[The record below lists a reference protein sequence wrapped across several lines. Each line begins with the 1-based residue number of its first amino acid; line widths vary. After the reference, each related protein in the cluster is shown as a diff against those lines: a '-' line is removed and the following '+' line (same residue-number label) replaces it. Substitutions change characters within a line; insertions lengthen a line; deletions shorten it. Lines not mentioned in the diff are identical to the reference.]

1 MLKRNEN
8 IDRRCRAVREGKR
21 GAGPVVYWMSRDQR
35 AADNWALLWAQQEAM
50 SRDMGLRVIF
60 CHDPLHDYS
69 TARHALFAL
78 KGLAELQLTL
88 LSYNIDF
95 ILLEGDP
102 AETIPR
108 HLKRCDGHT
117 LATDFSPLRRKRQQL
132 ERICKRICLP
142 IYEIDSHNIIPAWCV
157 SDKKEYGA
165 YTIRPKINRLV
176 PDYLT
181 DFPELQFHPTGTS
194 AITDCLD
201 VARLAAQAVNG
212 QVTELS
218 WLNPGETAA
227 RAAMAQGLKSLAD
240 YALNRNDP
248 TKDGQSNMSPYLHFG
263 QLSPQ
268 RLAWEVHNSDLSAE
282 VRESYLEE
290 LIVRRELAD
299 NFCFYEASYDRFEGF
314 PDWARKS
321 LDEHRLD
328 RREHR
333 YSLEQFEQAET
344 HEPLWNACQ
353 LDLMKR
359 GKLHGYLRM
368 YWAKKI
374 LEWSR
379 APEEAL
385 EYAIKLNDTYSL
397 DGSDP
402 NGYCGI
408 SWAIGG
414 VHDRAWKERP
424 VYGKIRYMNEAGCRR
439 KFDVDYYLEKV
450 SRSSS

>member
-8 IDRRCRAVREGKR
+8 IARRCREVREGKR
-21 GAGPVVYWMSRDQR
+21 GDGPVVYWMSRDQR

-50 SRDMGLRVIF
+50 SRDKGLQVIF
-60 CHDPLHDYS
+60 CYDPLHDLS

-78 KGLAELQLTL
+78 KGLAELQVTL

-102 AETIPR
+102 AETIPG
-108 HLKRCDGHT
+108 HLKQCEAQV

-132 ERICKRICLP
+132 ERIGERISLP
-142 IYEIDSHNIIPAWCV
+142 IYEIDSHNIIPAWSV

-165 YTIRPKINRLV
+165 YTIRPKINRLLT
-176 PDYLT
+176 DYLT
-181 DFPELQFHPTGTS
+181 DFPKLQFHPTGNS
-194 AITDCLD
+194 AITDGLD
-201 VARLAAQAVNG
+201 VAGLADQAVDG
-212 QVTELS
+212 HVTELS
-218 WLNPGETAA
+218 WLKPGEAAA
-227 RAAMAQGLKSLAD
+227 RAAMAQRLKSLAD
-240 YALNRNDP
+240 YAINRNDP

-268 RLAWEVHNSDLSAE
+268 RLAWEVYNSDLSAE
-282 VRESYLEE
+282 VRESFLEE

-299 NFCFYEASYDRFEGF
+299 NFCLYESSYDRFEGF

-321 LDEHRLD
+321 LNEHRRD
-328 RREHR
+328 SREHQ
-333 YSLEQFEQAET
+333 YSLEQFEQAKT
-344 HEPLWNACQ
+344 HEALWNACQ
-353 LDLMKR
+353 QDLVNR

-374 LEWSR
+374 LEWSP

-385 EYAIKLNDTYSL
+385 EYAINLNDTYSL

-402 NGYCGI
+402 NGYCGV

-450 SRSSS
+450 SGASS